1 MRGTTSRFIPGEEIG
16 AVSQWRFGAVD
27 TASLLLAAQ
36 ARDRQDADGKARD
49 DTLRQ
54 ESRGQGFAE
63 GFAQGMAQGL
73 ARATLEGEHKIDD
86 YARNQGQQAAD
97 RFARLLE
104 SAQDQLE
111 QSRQVMAQGV
121 LELACEL
128 ARQVLR
134 HELSVN
140 PNALQ
145 PVIRE
150 ALGLLVADSKSAV
163 VRLHPLDAEVLQDA
177 LKAEFAGLDLALV
190 ADATVKPGGCRV
202 TSDGTVVD
210 GSLDSRWRRAVAN
223 LGLDLPWE
231 APA

>member
-1 MRGTTSRFIPGEEIG
+1 MRGTTARFIPGEEIG
-16 AVSQWRFGAVD
+16 AVSQWQFGSVD

-36 ARDRQDADGKARD
+36 TKKREDADGKAHD

-54 ESRGQGFAE
+54 ESHGRGFAE

-73 ARATLEGEHKIDD
+73 ARATLEGERKIDD
-86 YARNQGQQAAD
+86 YARDQGQQAAD
-97 RFARLLE
+97 RFACLLE
-104 SAQDQLE
+104 NAREQLE

-150 ALGLLVADSKSAV
+150 ALGLLAADSKSAV

-177 LKAEFAGLDLALV
+177 LQAEFAGLDLALV
-190 ADATVKPGGCRV
+190 ADASVKPGGCRI
-202 TSDGTVVD
+202 TSAGTVVD
-210 GSLDSRWRRAVAN
+210 GSLESRWRRAVAN
-223 LGLDLPWE
+223 LGLDVQWD

>member
-1 MRGTTSRFIPGEEIG
+1 MRNHSRFIPGEEID
-16 AVSQWRFGAVD
+16 AVSQWSFDAVD

-36 ARDRQDADGKARD
+36 DKARQDAQDKTHD

-54 ESRGQGFAE
+54 QSHAQGFAE
-63 GFAQGMAQGL
+63 GFAQGQ
-73 ARATLEGEHKIDD
+73 ARATLEGEQKIDD
-86 YARNQGQQAAD
+86 YARNQGQAAAD

-104 SAQDQLE
+104 SAQEQLA
-111 QSRQVMAQGV
+111 QSQQVMAQGV

-150 ALGLLVADSKSAV
+150 ALGLLVADSKGAV
-163 VRLHPLDAEVLQDA
+163 VRLNPLDAEVLQDA
-177 LKAEFAGLDLALV
+177 LKTEFAALHLSLV
-190 ADATVKPGGCRV
+190 ADVNVKPGGCLV
-202 TSDGTVVD
+202 TSAGTVVD
-210 GSLDSRWRRAVAN
+210 GGLDTRWRRAVAS
-223 LGLDLPWE
+223 LGLDVAWE
-231 APA
+231 DRE